1 MFHTILPSIFSAVDA
16 ACQRG
21 FFGFPTW
28 YKYLDVQQ
36 VEIGAKGSGEKITSC
51 QVVDFKVPD
60 DIVLII
66 MAILDI
72 LLRLGGLVALGFI
85 IYGAIQY
92 VTSQGEPDAAK
103 KAQSTIINAL
113 IGMVICIL
121 AASIVAFI
129 GNRLG

>member
-1 MFHTILPSIFSAVDA
+1 MLQHLLPRFFGAVDA
-16 ACQRG
+16 QCQSG

-28 YKYLDVQQ
+28 YKYLDVQY
-36 VEIGAKGSGEKITSC
+36 VKVGGTNSC
-51 QVVDFKVPD
+51 QVVGFDVPG
-60 DIVLII
+60 DILLIV

-92 VTSQGEPDAAK
+92 LTSQGEPDAAK
-103 KAQSTIINAL
+103 KALSTIINAL
-113 IGMVICIL
+113 IGMVISIL
-121 AASIVAFI
+121 AVSLVAFI